1 MRDECGMKAIPL
13 AYSVRNLWTR
23 RLTTALTAGGMAL
36 VVFVFA
42 AVLMLDA
49 GLRSA
54 LVATGQP
61 DSILVTRRAS
71 GTEIQSGIERNQ
83 AAIVETQPEIAIGP
97 GGARMVSKETV
108 VLIAQPKRDTGVAT
122 NITVRGLGEE
132 GPRLRPQVRI
142 KAGRMFRRGT
152 TEIVVGASIAERFDG
167 TGIGERLR
175 FGGREWTVVGVFDG
189 AGSGFDSEVWG
200 DGEQMMQSFR
210 RNAYSTVV
218 ARLADP
224 ASFDALKARLEAD
237 PRLTLDVKRERRFY
251 EEQSEVLSNFIRIL
265 GLTLSVIFSVG
276 AMIGAMITMY
286 ASVANRTAEIGSLR
300 ALGFRRGAILVAFL
314 LEAVS
319 LALLG
324 WAVGLAAAMLMT
336 LVRISTMNW
345 QSFAELAF
353 SFTLTPEIVAQS
365 FAFALAMG
373 LAGGVLPALRAA
385 RLKIVDALRAA

>member
-1 MRDECGMKAIPL
+1 MKAIPL

-49 GLRSA
+49 GLRAA

-61 DSILVTRRAS
+61 DNILVTRRAS

-83 AAIVETQPEIAIGP
+83 AAIVETQPEIAVGP

-132 GPRLRPQVRI
+132 GPALRPQVRI
-142 KAGRMFRRGT
+142 TAGRMFRRGT

-286 ASVANRTAEIGSLR
+286 ASVANRTSEIGSLR

-314 LEAVS
+314 AEA
-319 LALLG
+319 LALAVLG